1 MLEFI
6 DKFFTYLRSVWRFR
20 WVMLASAWFVGV
32 LGWGVVIQ
40 LPDQYEATAIVH
52 ADTESILKPL
62 LGRLVVTTNLSE
74 RVRQIKIRLFTR
86 PKLKQIARMA
96 DLDIEVSS
104 EEDEEKL
111 LKELE
116 KKIKIGRYMQ
126 KDQYKIIY
134 VHEDPVVAKKVV
146 SSILTV
152 FIESTLG
159 ANRKDTDVAQTFLDQ
174 QIEEYKEKLEEAE
187 NSLKEFK
194 REHVGEMP
202 GDSGGY
208 YVRMQRALDDLEK
221 HRLVNT
227 ELKNKRKRLQ
237 KLIDKQKK
245 DAVEEARKVSE
256 RSSDGKLS
264 KGLEH
269 DLDSDIEEY
278 KDTLRNLKLRFT
290 DEHPDVV
297 QAQAMLSRLESKR
310 AADMEKIEQD
320 VVAKMNANPLD
331 MLNTNPIYQE
341 LLISYGNTEADLA
354 VSKARLAEY
363 QDRVNKLKAKIDIIP
378 AVEAELKSLNR
389 DYSIHKKN
397 YEALVDRKESALIS
411 QNVEQR
417 TDNVNFDVI
426 DPPYVGFNPSGPPR
440 IIFSAVVMLAS
451 LACGIFFAF
460 FLGQI
465 KPIVDSQKTLEKIAD
480 RPVLGAVSLVVDSK
494 RKLKRKFE
502 IMTFSLGFV
511 VYFCFFIAIVLVHY
525 AGIDVV
531 AKLTQL
537 VG

>member
-6 DKFFTYLRSVWRFR
+6 DKLFAYLRSVWRFR
-20 WVMLASAWFVGV
+20 WVMLAVAWFVGV

-40 LPDQYEATAIVH
+40 LPDQYEATATVY

-86 PKLKQIARMA
+86 PKLQQIARMA

-111 LKELE
+111 LKQLE

-126 KDQYKIIY
+126 KDQYKIVY

-159 ANRKDTDVAQTFLDQ
+159 ANRKDTDVAQAFLDQ

-245 DAVEEARKVSE
+245 DAIEEARKVSE
-256 RSSDGKLS
+256 RSSGEKLS

-297 QAQAMLSRLESKR
+297 QAQAMLSQLESKR
-310 AADMEKIEQD
+310 AVDMEKIEQD
-320 VVAKMNANPLD
+320 VVAKISANPLD

-354 VSKARLAEY
+354 VSKARLVEY
-363 QDRVNKLKAKIDIIP
+363 QNRVEKLKTKIDIIP

-417 TDNVNFDVI
+417 TDNVNFDVV

-480 RPVLGAVSLVVDSK
+480 RPVLGAVSLVVDSR
-494 RKLKRKFE
+494 RKIKRKFE
-502 IMTFSLGFV
+502 IMTFSLGFII
-511 VYFCFFIAIVLVHY
+511 YFGFFITIVLIHY
-525 AGIDVV
+525 AGIDLV